1 MRGVIKHGI
10 HVHVL
15 PVSTVCHQR
24 GVLFLG
30 GTAPV
35 TFGGLTVNFRVFQVR
50 CALHVELRLELGR
63 GGLDHGVLGADRE
76 VGLVFSEQVS
86 SAAALATEFL
96 ARGRV
101 DEGVA
106 KDIAI
111 EGELASLGGGRVCSV
126 AEDAAGEGVAST
138 HLDVLVGRHTAGL
151 DRAPLSVLVVEYVR
165 VLVGGS
171 GRLGL

>member
-1 MRGVIKHGI
+1 MFLLLGRAAKHCI
-10 HVHVL
+10 IVSVL
-15 PVSTVCHQR
+15 PVSSVCHQR

-35 TFGGLTVNFRVFQVR
+35 TLRGLAVNFRVFQVR
-50 CALHVELRLELGR
+50 CALHVQLRLELAR

-76 VGLVFSEQVS
+76 VGLVFSEQAS

-96 ARGRV
+96 ARCRV

-111 EGELASLGGGRVCSV
+111 EG
-126 AEDAAGEGVAST
+126 
-138 HLDVLVGRHTAGL
+138 
-151 DRAPLSVLVVEYVR
+151 
-165 VLVGGS
+165 
-171 GRLGL
+171 